1 MREITCSPLKIIGL
15 NMIKS
20 MNQKYFSYKDGCNLD
35 GVNNGELQN
44 INIQSRS
51 PNKPTDDSD
60 NGTKSTRFDV
70 LEYIEDAIKNG
81 MKNSNICVGRPKQEF
96 DTSPCKIQK
105 FYQEYSIHLEKLIEA
120 NYSQKRSDTF
130 RNTIFSYLKKL
141 PIKLREMSCSI
152 SEPKSKKLSNYL
164 NAFLTA
170 FINCFLPY
178 FKNEDTKI
186 STVELFL
193 YFI

>member
-1 MREITCSPLKIIGL
+1 
-15 NMIKS
+15 
-20 MNQKYFSYKDGCNLD
+20 MNQKHMTYRLECNLLEGTGLGRNVED
-35 GVNNGELQN
+35 
-44 INIQSRS
+44 IIIHSTI
-51 PNKPTDDSD
+51 PNKPTVDSD
-60 NGTKSTRFDV
+60 SGIKSTRFDV
-70 LEYIEDAIKNG
+70 LEYIEDAIRNG

-96 DTSPCKIQK
+96 DTSPFKIQK
-105 FYQEYSIHLEKLIEA
+105 FYSEYSTNLEKLIEA
-120 NYSQKRSDTF
+120 NYCQKRSDTF

-178 FKNEDTKI
+178 FKHDDTKT
-186 STVELFL
+186 SKVELFL